1 MKIPQAVSAI
11 LREHVTLEVESL
23 DRVYLNVYV
32 PQVQYDGGVVAFL
45 HQQRAAKIASTALV
59 GPMTEA
65 FVAAIKGFAKGHNIP
80 LVSFRKGQRKD
91 DIAQVPARPVQGR
104 LLFEQII
111 PEHLDL
117 GRPDHVQ
124 LIFARRIS
132 GRTPSRFR
140 TWVITEGVPP
150 ALPVD
155 DKHARIKQ

>member
-59 GPMTEA
+59 GPMTDA
-65 FVAAIKGFAKGHNIP
+65 FVTAIKAFAKGHHIP

-91 DIAQVPARPVQGR
+91 DVAK
-104 LLFEQII
+104 E
-111 PEHLDL
+111 
-117 GRPDHVQ
+117 
-124 LIFARRIS
+124 
-132 GRTPSRFR
+132 
-140 TWVITEGVPP
+140 
-150 ALPVD
+150 
-155 DKHARIKQ
+155 